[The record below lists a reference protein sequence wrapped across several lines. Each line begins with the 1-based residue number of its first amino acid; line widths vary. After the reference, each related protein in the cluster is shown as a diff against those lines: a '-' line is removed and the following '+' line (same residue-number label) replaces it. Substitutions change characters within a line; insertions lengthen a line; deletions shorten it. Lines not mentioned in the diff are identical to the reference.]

1 MDPKYPGCD
10 CENCPMKNEGFVP
23 PDGPEDA
30 KILFIGQAPAFYEV
44 RSGHPFSGPS
54 GTLLNGALEA
64 VGLDRK
70 DVRTD
75 NSVLCFNKAGSGD
88 PSREAVTACS
98 GHMIEAIERAEII
111 VPMGNSALGAVLDRD
126 ITGITHYANTLF
138 RHNGKTILPLIHPAF
153 YLRQSNPETFR
164 DFLEGMKLLKDQLDG
179 SPIWSERDF
188 KFTIFKTQEEVIPFL
203 ENLRDNPPIS
213 IAVDL
218 ETDDPDPVRGTITC
232 VSLSM
237 GYDEAFIIPWNAEY
251 LEDHGSELEPLL
263 EYQNVYDLLKEALE
277 VQDGVIMHN
286 APFDARL
293 LRREGI
299 DIRVRDDTLLMH
311 YALDER
317 TTSQGLKNVCKVMLG
332 IPDWESDLKQY
343 LPNKKAPYTLI
354 PPDVLYP
361 YAARDSCY
369 TLILR
374 DKLREDLDSKG
385 NEGPRSLY
393 DNVLMPCNEMLMSLS
408 LEGVSMDA
416 DILVK
421 SMTEMPE
428 KLWELEKELEEL
440 SGDRWFNPRSPKQ
453 ISEIMFNKLKMRQ
466 INGTSTSKE
475 VLEQLSGEHPFV
487 DTLIEYRQYLKVS
500 STYMQNFAQA
510 YQNGKGFPE
519 LRLFGTVTGRLSGSK
534 LNPLTMPRESR
545 GDLYKSIKNV
555 FIADPECFL
564 WASDYKSAELRVMA
578 VLANDSWLIDQ
589 LSKPDIDFHS
599 LMAEQIFGDEFLDA
613 DKAKQKEL
621 RVTAK
626 MFVFGL
632 NYGREAPSIAKQLGC
647 SLAEATDLIRRYFK
661 PMPDVLAWRKEMEQK
676 AVDDEY
682 LENPFGRRRRFS
694 LITRDTIH
702 DVKKQAI
709 NTPPQSTANDLNLL
723 TMERIH
729 RELAPDV
736 RTLWP
741 VHDSILCNVKESTPN
756 TTLYDLRDILFKYP
770 SELLNTR
777 LPFFIDIAV
786 GYAWGSL
793 KEVNEIE
800 EIKGALAQ
808 LTTNTKASII

>member
-1 MDPKYPGCD
+1 MEPKYPGCN
-10 CENCPMKNEGFVP
+10 CEECPMKDEGFVP
-23 PDGPEDA
+23 PDGPEDSNV
-30 KILFIGQAPAFYEV
+30 LFIGQAPAYYEV
-44 RSGHPFSGPS
+44 RSGKPFSGPS
-54 GTLLNGALEA
+54 GELLNGALETI
-64 VGLDRK
+64 GLHRK
-70 DVRTD
+70 DIRTD

-88 PSREAVTACS
+88 PSMAAVKACNGHIKEALSKAKYV
-98 GHMIEAIERAEII
+98 
-111 VPMGNSALGAVLDRD
+111 VPMGNSALSAVLDREV
-126 ITGITHYANTLF
+126 TGVTHYANTLF
-138 RHNGKTILPLIHPAF
+138 KHKDNVILPLIHPAF

-164 DFLEGMKLLKDQLDG
+164 DFLEGMNLLKQQIDG
-179 SPIWSERDF
+179 GPIWGDLDF

-203 ENLRDNPPIS
+203 ENLRDNPPES
-213 IAVDL
+213 LAVDL
-218 ETDDPDPVRGTITC
+218 ETDQPDPVRGTITC

-251 LEDHGSELEPLL
+251 LEDHGSDLEPLL
-263 EYQNVYDLLKEALE
+263 EYQNIYDLLKEALE
-277 VQDGVIMHN
+277 VQEGVIMHN

-299 DIRVRDDTLLMH
+299 DIKVRDDTLLMH

-317 TTSQGLKNVCKVMLG
+317 TTSQGLKNVCRVMLG

-343 LPNKKAPYTLI
+343 LPNKKAPFTLI
-354 PPDVLYP
+354 PPEVLYP
-361 YAARDSCY
+361 YAARDSSY

-374 DKLREDLDSKG
+374 DKLRENLDSKG

-393 DNVLMPCNEMLMSLS
+393 ENILMPCNEMLLGLS

-428 KLWELEKELEEL
+428 KLSVLEKELEEL
-440 SGDRWFNPRSPKQ
+440 AEDRWFNPRSPKQ
-453 ISEIMFNKLKMRQ
+453 ISEVLFKKFKMRQ

-545 GDLYKSIKNV
+545 GDLYRSIKNV

-578 VLANDSWLIDQ
+578 VLANDPWLIDQ

-613 DKAKQKEL
+613 DKSKQKEL
-621 RVTAK
+621 RVIAK

-632 NYGREAPSIAKQLGC
+632 NYGREAPSIARQLGC
-647 SLAEATDLIRRYFK
+647 SINEATDLISRYFK
-661 PMPDVLAWRKEMEQK
+661 PMPDVLAWRKEMERK
-676 AVDDEY
+676 AIDDEY

-694 LITRDTIH
+694 LITKDTIH
-702 DVKKQAI
+702 DIKKQAI
-709 NTPPQSTANDLNLL
+709 NSPVQATANDLNLL
-723 TMERIH
+723 TMERIR
-729 RELAPDV
+729 RELAPEV

-741 VHDSILCNVKESTPN
+741 VHDSILCNIREDTSN
-756 TTLYDLRDILFKYP
+756 STLYDLRDILFEYP
-770 SELLNTR
+770 SELLKTK

-786 GYAWGSL
+786 GYSWGSL

-800 EIKGALAQ
+800 EIKDVLSH
-808 LTTNTKASII
+808 LTTNSKGIN